1 MAKIGEFASVPDGLF
16 GLLVDKYEADVLAA
30 SLTAGQQ
37 LQVKTL
43 ALMAKEEHAAA
54 TATLAPNVVEL
65 AMACID
71 LQSQLAIL
79 KDPQSKP
86 VDISNALDAVFEIL
100 TKLRG
105 LWRDD
110 EA

>member
-1 MAKIGEFASVPDGLF
+1 MAKTGEFASVPDGLF
-16 GLLVDKYEADVLAA
+16 GDLVTKYETDILAG
-30 SLTAGQQ
+30 SLTADQQ

-43 ALMAKEEHAAA
+43 ALMAREEHAAA
-54 TATLAPNVVEL
+54 TATLEPNVIEL

-71 LQSQLAIL
+71 LQGQLATL
-79 KDPQSKP
+79 KNAKSTP
-86 VDISNALDAVFEIL
+86 VEISNAHDAIDVVL

-110 EA
+110 EN